1 MSSLAASMAPG
12 KRRESVSA
20 ADAAAAAAA
29 DNKFESVKGD
39 WWLLPLSDA
48 VSQVLLLL
56 LLLLLPYRIVTQ
68 GLFDQSSHVCM
79 YIEHC
84 HDCRFRVTCYVLRV
98 TCYVFRVICDV

>member
-12 KRRESVSA
+12 KRRDSVSA
-20 ADAAAAAAA
+20 ADAAAAA

-48 VSQVLLLL
+48 VSQVLVMLLLLLL
-56 LLLLLPYRIVTQ
+56 LLLLLPHSRIATQ

-84 HDCRFRVTCYVLRV
+84 HDCRLCVTCYV
-98 TCYVFRVICDV
+98 